1 MKAQSS
7 LMPTEMPN
15 HLSSKK
21 RPNRL
26 LKIKQG
32 KPVKTRRERGRS
44 LKLRPDKLLKLKS
57 RKRLKLGLEILLKL
71 LQGTLMKR

>member
-15 HLSSKK
+15 HLKQ
-21 RPNRL
+21 RPNGL

-57 RKRLKLGLEILLKL
+57 RMRLKLGLEKLLKL

>member
-15 HLSSKK
+15 HLKSNQ

-44 LKLRPDKLLKLKS
+44 LKLRPDKLLKLK
-57 RKRLKLGLEILLKL
+57 L
-71 LQGTLMKR
+71 